1 MNQEIRKIV
10 SIMDEIEYGYKNE
23 DGVDIVEA
31 NPNGWSKFYKLQTPD
46 ELLESKCGI
55 CWDQVELERKL
66 FEDKKISFKTYFIY
80 IVDDEVGYDFL
91 ETRNVTPVCQEGSHN
106 QAVME
111 ESVKQFTD
119 CKYLVASRIGSGAIQ
134 ALTAAGITGMEL
146 PGSIDEAMLKVWK
159 YNRVQGLFN

>member
-1 MNQEIRKIV
+1 MADIQENKASTYRV
-10 SIMDEIEYGYKNE
+10 AVASRDGESVNMHYGKA
-23 DGVDIVEA
+23 DI
-31 NPNGWSKFYKLQTPD
+31 FY
-46 ELLESKCGI
+46 
-55 CWDQVELERKL
+55 
-66 FEDKKISFKTYFIY
+66 IY

-106 QAVME
+106 QAAME
-111 ESVKQFTD
+111 QSVEQFTD

-159 YNRVQGLFN
+159 YNRLQALFN

>member
-1 MNQEIRKIV
+1 MLAIAQTFAKV
-10 SIMDEIEYGYKNE
+10 YGAMPT
-23 DGVDIVEA
+23 I
-31 NPNGWSKFYKLQTPD
+31 NPN
-46 ELLESKCGI
+46 
-55 CWDQVELERKL
+55 
-66 FEDKKISFKTYFIY
+66 
-80 IVDDEVGYDFL
+80 
-91 ETRNVTPVCQEGSHN
+91 TRNVTPVCQEGSHN

-146 PGSIDEAMLKVWK
+146 PGSIDEAMLRVWK